1 MRKRENYAWRIEM
14 TSDHL
19 HMAML
24 LPPRGWVKI
33 KEMNLKTRYLL
44 VPGLLCFLQ
53 LAPATFAQTPDRP
66 DRPSRPFQNERRARW
81 ANLNDEERGRLR
93 AAHQKAMADPA
104 VQAAR
109 DRLRQAR
116 REFREVLRPALLKA
130 DPSLQPILEKLRP
143 ERPDR
148 ADR

>member
-1 MRKRENYAWRIEM
+1 M
-14 TSDHL
+14 TSDHF
-19 HMAML
+19 HMATQ
-24 LPPRGWVKI
+24 LPPAAGLRL
-33 KEMNLKTRYLL
+33 KEMNVKTRYLL
-44 VPGLLCFLQ
+44 VPGLLCFFQ
-53 LAPATFAQTPDRP
+53 LAPTVGAQAPDHP
-66 DRPSRPFQNERRARW
+66 ERPSRPFQNERRARW
-81 ANLNDEERGRLR
+81 ANLNDEERARLR

-130 DPSLQPILEKLRP
+130 DPSLQPVLDKLRP

>member
-1 MRKRENYAWRIEM
+1 MKAK
-14 TSDHL
+14 
-19 HMAML
+19 L
-24 LPPRGWVKI
+24 LC
-33 KEMNLKTRYLL
+33 LL
-44 VPGLLCFLQ
+44 VPTLAATLQ
-53 LAPATFAQTPDRP
+53 FAPTVLAQSPADKPA
-66 DRPSRPFQNERRARW
+66 RPFQMERRARW
-81 ANLNDEERGRLR
+81 ANLTEEEKSKLK

-130 DPSLQPILEKLRP
+130 DPSIQPILDRMRA

-148 ADR
+148 N